1 MLKIEVITDL
11 TDEPVSLAEVKA
23 MLRITGSGHDSV
35 ILSMITSARK
45 YMEKALGKSLGEKTL
60 KLTCDDEYK
69 EYDLPYGPNQVITD
83 EDEDDD
89 GNYVYTYTTG
99 YKEVPQDYKEG
110 IIIRIKMIYDGD
122 DLAVGIPDRLREII
136 VLNTNCP
143 ML

>member
-35 ILSMITSARK
+35 ILSMITMARK
-45 YMEKALGKSLGEKTL
+45 YLEGALNKSLGEKTL
-60 KLTCDDEYK
+60 KLTCDDEYE
-69 EYDLPYGPNQVITD
+69 EYDLPYGPNQTITD

-89 GNYVYTYTTG
+89 DNYVYTYTTG
-99 YKEVPQDYKEG
+99 YETVPDD
-110 IIIRIKMIYDGD
+110 IKMLLMLTIKYWYDID
-122 DLAVGIPDRLREII
+122 DIGAELPKSIQNLIAT
-136 VLNTNCP
+136 NTTTP